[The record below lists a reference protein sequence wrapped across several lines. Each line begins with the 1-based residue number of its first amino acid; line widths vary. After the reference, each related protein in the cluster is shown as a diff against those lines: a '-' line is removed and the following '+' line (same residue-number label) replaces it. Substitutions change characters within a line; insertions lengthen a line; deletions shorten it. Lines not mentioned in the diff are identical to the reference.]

1 MGEQSE
7 TDADSLRAPI
17 EICDRCRMRARL
29 RVVLDDDGLLYF
41 CSQHAREH
49 RAALE
54 QVARSMEEIPDWT
67 DELGR
72 GGDDGRDDRLVVG

>member
-1 MGEQSE
+1 MSE
-7 TDADSLRAPI
+7 RSESVADGLRAPI
-17 EICDRCRMRARL
+17 EICDRCGMRARL
-29 RVVLDDDGLLYF
+29 RVVLDNDGVLCF
-41 CSQHAREH
+41 CSHHALEH
-49 RAALE
+49 HAALE